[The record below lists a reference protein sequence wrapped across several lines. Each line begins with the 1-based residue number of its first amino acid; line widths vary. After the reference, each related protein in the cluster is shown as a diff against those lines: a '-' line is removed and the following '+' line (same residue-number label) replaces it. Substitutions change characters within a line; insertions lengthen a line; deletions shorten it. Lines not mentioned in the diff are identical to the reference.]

1 MPHIVR
7 FWFMFTF
14 REHSIIMNITNAR
27 GSQIAILEPR
37 YKKATPSGVAFYFKH
52 KPNQYPSFCT
62 KFGLM
67 FNSVAGMGK
76 MRRVGSLLVLK
87 VQEYSHLP
95 KRIRSFL
102 LQPSRATPVCV
113 STDCLPERR

>member
-1 MPHIVR
+1 CYFKVTLVHV
-7 FWFMFTF
+7 FFVFTF
-14 REHSIIMNITNAR
+14 PEHSIFMN
-27 GSQIAILEPR
+27 
-37 YKKATPSGVAFYFKH
+37 KKTTPSGVVFKYI
-52 KPNQYPSFCT
+52 PSQSIPSFCT

-67 FNSVAGMGK
+67 FNSVVGMGK